1 MFQLSEYEEA
11 RRARNADFRRF
22 CQNEDD
28 IIRAEQVKVDGE
40 EARQARLAK
49 FAAEIAKL
57 EGK

>member
-11 RRARNADFRRF
+11 RRQRNADFRRF

-40 EARQARLAK
+40 EARLARLAK